1 MAGWARSF
9 YKIRSTSLLIT
20 ATSRTERKRQEQ
32 AYDLFRGILGGFGR
46 KKARPQARGRRPIPI
61 LRPGP
66 GYRPNRKFVTPE
78 EFHKLSDKG
87 FIDPQRVRTSQDSF
101 SNKFKKE
108 YVEGRGEV
116 RRTVDELAAE
126 VKAGND
132 KDVPP
137 IRLVEWKGF
146 VYSPDHRRL
155 VAYRRAGK
163 DIQYVKTSIGEL
175 DKAAKDRIY
184 AAANTNANGSFIRNR
199 DTNLME

>member
-1 MAGWARSF
+1 M
-9 YKIRSTSLLIT
+9 
-20 ATSRTERKRQEQ
+20 
-32 AYDLFRGILGGFGR
+32 
-46 KKARPQARGRRPIPI
+46 
-61 LRPGP
+61 
-66 GYRPNRKFVTPE
+66 
-78 EFHKLSDKG
+78 
-87 FIDPQRVRTSQDSF
+87 
-101 SNKFKKE
+101 
-108 YVEGRGEV
+108 